1 MSTEHHRTQGGTDTA
16 VSLISE
22 LPPVGDLVD
31 KPKLA
36 ILYLTALDRVVTVPE
51 LLDEVDVTKSTVY
64 DYVDTLQNGGLL
76 TAVGEKGGATAY
88 TANEFTVT
96 FEIDSTEVQVT
107 PELVEVLA
115 HQDTIPEIQSFVDR
129 YGAATLAEF
138 IDLAYE
144 QAQGD
149 VTTRMIATILDI
161 SRGSAYDMLEQVHRL
176 LDIGGDGDPETL
188 HADEL
193 TATERDELLDRSSRD

>member
-1 MSTEHHRTQGGTDTA
+1 MSTHRTQDGTETGLG
-16 VSLISE
+16 SLSD
-22 LPPVGDLVD
+22 LPPVTDLVQ

-36 ILYLTALDRVVTVPE
+36 KLYITALNRVITVPE
-51 LLDEVDVTKSTVY
+51 LLDEVDLTKSTVY
-64 DYVDTLQNGGLL
+64 DYVNVLQNGGLL
-76 TAVGEKGGATAY
+76 TTVGEREGATTY

-107 PELVEVLA
+107 PELVRVLS
-115 HQDTIPEIQSFVDR
+115 HQDTTTEIQAFVDR

-144 QAQGD
+144 QAQGG
-149 VTTRMIATILDI
+149 VTTRMIASILDI
-161 SRGSAYDMLEQVHRL
+161 SRGSTYDMLQQIHRI
-176 LDIGGDGDPETL
+176 LDIGDDGDPETL

-193 TATERDELLDRSSRD
+193 TANEREELLDRSPRH

>member
-1 MSTEHHRTQGGTDTA
+1 MATEHHRTQGGTETA
-16 VSLISE
+16 VSHISE
-22 LPPVGDLVD
+22 LPPVGDLVQ
-31 KPKLA
+31 KPTLA
-36 ILYLTALDRVVTVPE
+36 TLYLTALNRVITVPE
-51 LLDEVDVTKSTVY
+51 LLEEVDMTKSTVY
-64 DYVDTLQNGGLL
+64 DYVDALQNSGLL
-76 TAVGEKGGATAY
+76 TAVGEKEGATAY

-96 FEIDSTEVQVT
+96 FEIDSAEVQIT
-107 PELVEVLA
+107 PELIEVLA
-115 HQDTIPEIQSFVDR
+115 HQDTAPEIQAFVDR
-129 YGAATLAEF
+129 YGVATLVEF

-176 LDIGGDGDPETL
+176 LDIGGSDPDTL

-193 TATERDELLDRSSRD
+193 TATEREELLDRSPRH